1 MVADALRTQ
10 AALATQTLLPKPTVV
25 VDENRERVRDREGGN
40 KMREKQGNFK
50 ELVQPSDDCDHPHDQ
65 TNLESDKRK
74 DKFGSVDHSHTPRSV
89 PVASLLTK
97 PEISKSRY
105 VSSHCHAT
113 HARLNNFAVLPTISS
128 LSI

>member
-10 AALATQTLLPKPTVV
+10 AALAMQTLLPEPMIT

-40 KMREKQGNFK
+40 KTREKQGNYK
-50 ELVQPSDDCDHPHDQ
+50 ELVQPSDDCGQ
-65 TNLESDKRK
+65 
-74 DKFGSVDHSHTPRSV
+74 SVDHSHTPRSV
-89 PVASLLTK
+89 PVAGPLTK

-113 HARLNNFAVLPTISS
+113 HA
-128 LSI
+128 